1 MFKLINQRR
10 HIYVIAGVFL
20 CSLFFILLGLD
31 LITVDRY
38 LFDGVTNKRTLIVAI
53 VSISL
58 LGPIVEEVS
67 FRLNIKT
74 KNKWLLLISFLFASI
89 FIFLS
94 FQIILSSLL
103 FLAFLFS
110 ILFYLK
116 SNKSYA
122 LDIQIIVTSVI
133 FSLLHFTGD
142 SMVAEDLVSLIIFF
156 LYFLGMGLI
165 FAWLRINYK
174 FYSSVIAHILL
185 NSFLMI
191 LAIYPSLNSETKTI
205 ECDELQF
212 SYNERHIFNGDNSEA
227 SFDQDTLVFKNSN
240 IIYMLDLYLQDAD
253 VMSRYIQTNG
263 LINYDL
269 RLQKFYDTSP
279 QDILDCLEEHQ
290 LIKKKSSNRVD
301 FIGF

>member
-94 FQIILSSLL
+94 FQIILFSLL

-116 SNKSYA
+116 SKKWYA

-205 ECDELQF
+205 ECDELEF

>member
-74 KNKWLLLISFLFASI
+74 KNKRLLLISFLFASI

-94 FQIILSSLL
+94 FQIILFSLL

-116 SNKSYA
+116 SKKWYA

-205 ECDELQF
+205 ECDELEF

>member
-38 LFDGVTNKRTLIVAI
+38 LFDGVTNKRTLMLFL

-94 FQIILSSLL
+94 FQIILFSLL

-116 SNKSYA
+116 SKKWYA

-205 ECDELQF
+205 ECDELEF